1 MRSFD
6 SRIRHNTRVRV
17 ASAVP
22 FPTWRVILHGMA
34 MTEGDKLFER
44 YLLKNGWDPG
54 PHEPDLSSAGIEK
67 RPDFVASRG
76 ELRVAF
82 EVKEFAAGKSNLE
95 KRLSEQ
101 RTLSASDN
109 EVFGPI
115 RNQVKS
121 ASEQLRPLRTLGIPL
136 VVVLSNPQGAMVN
149 LRVENVLSALYGGVV
164 YSLPINPETGGGSL
178 EDGRFEFGRGGKFTN
193 HHQYI
198 SALALLRQRENRADR
213 ISEIA
218 EEMRDG
224 PPPRDYDTA
233 FEEAVALLNRLDEE
247 ELPDGDYLYCDV
259 IETASDSAV
268 PLPSDCLNGDRDT
281 RWKLNSQG
289 VFEAT
294 DDPKPR

>member
-1 MRSFD
+1 M
-6 SRIRHNTRVRV
+6 
-17 ASAVP
+17 
-22 FPTWRVILHGMA
+22 
-34 MTEGDKLFER
+34 
-44 YLLKNGWDPG
+44 
-54 PHEPDLSSAGIEK
+54 
-67 RPDFVASRG
+67 
-76 ELRVAF
+76 RVAF

-95 KRLSEQ
+95 KRLSKQ

-121 ASEQLRPLRTLGIPL
+121 ASEQLRPLQTLGIPL
-136 VVVLSNPQGAMVN
+136 VVVLSNPQGALVN

-164 YSLPINPETGGGSL
+164 YSLPINPETGSGSL

-198 SALALLRQRENRADR
+198 SALVLLRQRENRADR

-224 PPPRDYDTA
+224 PPPRDFDTA
-233 FEEAVALLNRLDEE
+233 SEEAFALFTRLDEE

-268 PLPSDCLNGDRDT
+268 PLPSDCLDGDRDT
-281 RWKLNSQG
+281 RWRLNSQG
-289 VFEAT
+289 VFEPA
-294 DDPKPR
+294 DGHKPH